1 MVVNSDDLLPLADNR
16 LTPFAVHDQHIFD
29 IKEFTAKAT
38 HSLRLYSS
46 EKLPQTLI
54 DQLTQLLEKSISIDL
69 FVGETVLE
77 KRESEPFYL
86 YKIIGLGRDGANLY
100 QGSQFFGNGSILC
113 QRDFDQIIRI
123 DTATGSVDLFSSD
136 DEEYKSFGGLLELNT
151 SLEDELNRESGDI
164 IIELAAEN
172 KISLK
177 NSNVSISWSVENAT
191 GRELSGLA
199 AVEDSGTEQFLI
211 TENRIIN
218 LFAWNQ
224 HSKKIKSIF
233 IPVVER
239 PQIFYDVQFLNPS
252 SNKFVSLPEES
263 GRGVFGVSKGNK
275 VRVLWEV
282 RNAEKV
288 RVEPSGSGDH
298 KGQVEFYPDGQY
310 QLEIT
315 ASLQNANE
323 SKRILIQEFPVPVF
337 REALVKVNPKF
348 NTNELFEIDDA
359 RLRAYQ
365 FLEKR
370 GALSYSK
377 VSDLWNVA
385 SNSSD
390 QIEEMIKAP
399 NFKRFYDEHSIEKL
413 NKSIGERIKSY
424 FRNEPS
430 VITLIKSMQKYYE

>member
-1 MVVNSDDLLPLADNR
+1 M
-16 LTPFAVHDQHIFD
+16 HDQHIFD
-29 IKEFTAKAT
+29 IQEFTAKTT
-38 HSLRLYSS
+38 HSLRFYSC
-46 EKLPQTLI
+46 EKLPQPII
-54 DQLTQLLEKSISIDL
+54 DQLIRLLEKRISVDL
-69 FVGETVLE
+69 FVGETIPAN
-77 KRESEPFYL
+77 RTSEPFYF
-86 YKIIGLGRDGANLY
+86 YKVIGLGRDGANLY
-100 QGSQFFGNGSILC
+100 RGTQFSGNRSIIC

-123 DTATGSVDLFSSD
+123 DTESQSVQFYSSNE
-136 DEEYKSFGGLLELNT
+136 EEYKSFAGLLELNT
-151 SLEDELNRESGDI
+151 SVEDGFNRESGDI
-164 IIELAAEN
+164 SISFSAEN

-177 NSNVSISWSVENAT
+177 NSKVSLSWSVLNAD
-191 GRELSGLA
+191 GIEIDGLG
-199 AVEDSGTEQFLI
+199 AVMNSGTEQFLI

-218 LFAWNQ
+218 LFARNQ

-239 PQIFYDVQFLNPS
+239 PRIFYDVQFLNPS

>member
-1 MVVNSDDLLPLADNR
+1 
-16 LTPFAVHDQHIFD
+16 VHDQHIFE

-46 EKLPQTLI
+46 EKLPQTLL
-54 DQLTQLLEKSISIDL
+54 DQLTELLERHISIDL
-69 FVGETVLE
+69 FVGETVPIR
-77 KRESEPFYL
+77 RESEPFYL
-86 YKIIGLGRDGANLY
+86 YKIIGLSRDGANLY
-100 QGSQFFGNGSILC
+100 QGTQFFGNRLFLC

-123 DTATGSVDLFSSD
+123 DRATGGVDFFSSD
-136 DEEYKSFGGLLELNT
+136 DEEYKIFGGLFELNT
-151 SLEDELNRESGDI
+151 SSEDEVNRESGDI

-211 TENRIIN
+211 TENRIIK
-218 LFAWNQ
+218 LIAWNQ

-239 PQIFYDVQFLNPS
+239 PQIFYDVQFLNLS

-275 VRVLWEV
+275 VRVLWDV
-282 RNAEKV
+282 RNAEDVK
-288 RVEPSGSGDH
+288 VEPFDSKDH
-298 KGQVEFYPDGQY
+298 TGQVEFYTEGQY
-310 QLEIT
+310 QLDIT
-315 ASLQNANE
+315 ASLQMTTE

-337 REALVKVNPKF
+337 KDALVDINPHFSIKECF
-348 NTNELFEIDDA
+348 VIDDA

-370 GALSYSK
+370 DALSYSN
-377 VSDLWNVA
+377 VSDFWNEG
-385 SNSSD
+385 SHSSE
-390 QIEEMIKAP
+390 QIEEMIKSQT
-399 NFKRFYDEHSIEKL
+399 FKRFYDEYNIEKL

-424 FRNEPS
+424 FRNEPA
-430 VITLIKSMQKYYE
+430 VLTLIKSMQKYYE